1 MTLVKEAYQLVY
13 GLSDADLELIKQ
25 LCLPYKII
33 CQNLEIT
40 EGALNMRVKRL
51 LQRFGVEN
59 KRALIVKIIQIGL
72 VSVNDFDY
80 RIF

>member
-13 GLSDADLELIKQ
+13 GLTDSDLELIKQ

>member
-1 MTLVKEAYQLVY
+1 MALQAETYRRIY
-13 GLSDADLELIKQ
+13 GLTDSDLELIKQ

-33 CQNLEIT
+33 CQNLEIN

-59 KRALIVKIIQIGL
+59 KRALIVKVIQTGL